1 MQWLSLQNI
10 LHSKNNAKNCLS
22 ALTILLLA
30 GILSFI
36 FLFNACNKD
45 KTKARERAVKAWGNE
60 DYETAA
66 KEFEH
71 YLEVYPTGEESL
83 DARFQ
88 LANVYYLHL
97 KRYEEA
103 RAQYSEFINQSPAH
117 PNVHLARERLAEV
130 LTELGRLYEAIAEY
144 ENLNPQDEQERRRI
158 RLKIAELYYDQKNY
172 SQALTEYEKVVTGDY
187 DEFTEQ
193 ALLREAAIL
202 HRTRNQYK
210 QALPLYQ
217 RIASETDSPKVRVM
231 AMKDIADCQAEML
244 DIEAAIK
251 TLRSIDE
258 PSEQAYIAKRIAE
271 LENRKHQAAEAR
283 NAMQQEK

>member
-1 MQWLSLQNI
+1 MQLLSLQKI
-10 LHSKNNAKNCLS
+10 TQLKNSTNNRFFNFSVLF
-22 ALTILLLA
+22 LA
-30 GILSFI
+30 GSLSFI
-36 FLFNACNKD
+36 FLFNACSKD

-71 YLEVYPTGEESL
+71 FLEVYPTGNESL

-103 RAQYSEFINQSPAH
+103 RAQYSEFINQSPSH
-117 PNVHLARERLAEV
+117 PNVPLARERLAEV

-172 SQALTEYEKVVTGDY
+172 SQALTEYEKVITGDY

-193 ALLREAAIL
+193 ALLREASIL

-217 RIASETDSPKVRVM
+217 RIASETEIPKVRVM
-231 AMKDIADCQAEML
+231 AIKDIAECQAELL

-251 TLRSIDE
+251 TLRSIDD
-258 PSEQAYIAKRIAE
+258 PTEQSYISKRIVE
-271 LENRKHQAAEAR
+271 LESRKHQAAEAR